1 MAGEVLHALERHS
14 SEDEA
19 RDVGVTQDVRRHLR
33 ADRHPDRRVLRR
45 GAAQRPVR
53 RSAAHRNR
61 AQQALQAAVGDR
73 PAVLPADDRKR
84 AQIAAAALL
93 LPGTLGG
100 EPFGKLRRDGDGAR
114 RGIAFELIADLR
126 LRVLRPA
133 AGAADDDVR
142 RGVRLEHTIPQ
153 KAADLLPAQP
163 GEQAEAD
170 EPLGAQPGDG
180 REQLLLLPFCQRFFL
195 GRLFPARLE
204 RARRILADDVGVRG
218 GGEDLLQ
225 RLHRVALAAAAK
237 VRARGHDVGDAV
249 RRHLRHAQRADDR
262 QNDRVNLPRIMLAHL
277 LGQARLPAGEPRRGV
292 LPHERIRGD
301 LFLRRPARAKLRD
314 GEIALGDRPAVDV
327 VVLPVRALDA
337 LPV

>member
-1 MAGEVLHALERHS
+1 M
-14 SEDEA
+14 
-19 RDVGVTQDVRRHLR
+19 
-33 ADRHPDRRVLRR
+33 
-45 GAAQRPVR
+45 
-53 RSAAHRNR
+53 
-61 AQQALQAAVGDR
+61 QAAVGYR
-73 PAVLPADDRKR
+73 PAVLPADDRKG

-142 RGVRLEHTIPQ
+142 RCVQFKHAIPQ
-153 KAADLLPAQP
+153 KAADLFPAQP
-163 GEQAEAD
+163 GKQAEAD
-170 EPLGAQPGDG
+170 ESLGAQPGDG
-180 REQLLLLPFCQRFFL
+180 REQLLLLPLCQRFFL
-195 GRLFPARLE
+195 GRLLPSRLE
-204 RARRILADDVGVRG
+204 RARRVLPNDIGVRG

-249 RRHLRHAQRADDR
+249 RRDLRHAQRADDR
-262 QNDRVNLPRIMLAHL
+262 QNDRVELAGIVLAHL
-277 LGQARLPAGEPRRGV
+277 LGQARLPAGKPRRCV
-292 LPHERIRGD
+292 LPDERIRGE

-314 GEIALGDRPAVDV
+314 GEIALGDRASVHV
-327 VVLPVRALDA
+327 VVLPVRALYA